1 MPRDSS
7 DSTRSITRWIRSPW
21 LWLSAAVVLGVYSL
35 LAPTLSKLQGAGD
48 PRPLGTADDIASLA
62 EDDDINVLFI
72 LIDTLRADRLGSYGY
87 ERATS
92 PLLDVLAER
101 GVRFDRH
108 LSQSSWTKCS
118 MASLWTSLYPPRTGV
133 THFDDVVPEAPRLPA
148 EILADAGFRTAG
160 IFRNGWLMGYFG
172 FGQGFEI
179 YARPFPEQVADDV
192 RAENPTVAVGGSD
205 LDATATA
212 REFLRLHGHER
223 WFLYMHLMD
232 VHQYLYSEDTALF
245 GTSYS
250 DIYDNSI
257 LWTNL
262 VLDPFIEELARSG
275 QLEKTLIVVT
285 SDHGEA
291 FGERGYEGHARHVYR
306 ETTEVPFI
314 LSFPFRFEKPIVVT
328 ERTAGVDVWPT
339 ILDLLGLPRLEE
351 SDGRSL
357 KPAILAAAR
366 GEAHSEG
373 EEQRPLF
380 AYLDQHWGRVGR
392 DDTPTLAITDDTH
405 RYVRYEDA
413 EGAAVQEHLYDR
425 TTDPGELE
433 DRITQDVE
441 QLESMRALASQFRS
455 TSTSPFELEP
465 RIEMDEMQLNQLRAL
480 GYAVP

>member
-1 MPRDSS
+1 M
-7 DSTRSITRWIRSPW
+7 RSPW
-21 LWLSAAVVLGVYSL
+21 LWLGAAVLLGVYSL
-35 LAPTLSKLQGAGD
+35 LAPKLAEMQGGGD
-48 PRPLGTADDIASLA
+48 PRPVGTAEDIAALA
-62 EDDDINVLFI
+62 ERDDLNVLFI
-72 LIDTLRADRLGSYGY
+72 LIDTLRADRLGAYGY

-133 THFDDVVPEAPRLPA
+133 TRFDEVLPEAPQLPA
-148 EILADAGFRTAG
+148 EIFADAGFRTAG

-179 YARPFPEQVADDV
+179 YARPSPEQVTQNV
-192 RAENPTVAVGGSD
+192 RAENPTITIGGSD

-262 VLDPFIEELARSG
+262 VLDPFFDELARSG

-291 FGERGYEGHARHVYR
+291 FGERGYEGHARHVYK

-314 LSFPFRFEKPIVVT
+314 ISFPFRFEEPIVIR

-339 ILDLLGLPRLEE
+339 ILDLLGLPPMKE

-366 GEAHSEG
+366 GESPPEG
-373 EEQRPLF
+373 DEDRPAF
-380 AYLDQHWGRVGR
+380 AYLDQNWGRANR
-392 DDTPTLAITDDTH
+392 TSTPTLAIADGSR
-405 RYVRYEDA
+405 RYVRYEDS
-413 EGAAVQEHLYDR
+413 EGETLQEHLFDASS
-425 TTDPGELE
+425 DPSELE
-433 DRITQDVE
+433 DRVDVDVE
-441 QLESMRALASQFRS
+441 GLESMRALASEFES
-455 TSTSPFELEP
+455 NSASPFESQP
-465 RIEMDEMQLNQLRAL
+465 KIELDEMQLNQLRAL